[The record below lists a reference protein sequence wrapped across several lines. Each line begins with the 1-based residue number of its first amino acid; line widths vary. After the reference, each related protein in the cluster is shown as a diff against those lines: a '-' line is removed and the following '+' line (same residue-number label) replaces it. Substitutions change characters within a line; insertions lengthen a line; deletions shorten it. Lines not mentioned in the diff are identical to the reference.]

1 MKKKYQKGDLAKKRA
16 EKKGVMASG
25 DSFFRTK
32 NTDLAVCLFTCGV
45 RPYWATPIRRAVDKH
60 GKEEVFYNLER
71 TSQDGEIKCGEAVKW
86 WSQGSEFIANN
97 ETHPFAIA
105 MAALMN
111 KKSMLEVIKNKK
123 RTITYVIPNGPTIQ
137 VTEGSKRQLALKEKY
152 GY

>member
-1 MKKKYQKGDLAKKRA
+1 MKKNYQKGDLAKKRA
-16 EKKGVMASG
+16 EKKGVMESG

-45 RPYWATPIRRAVDKH
+45 RPYWGKPVRRVVDRN
-60 GKEEVFYNLER
+60 GVEEIYFNLER
-71 TSQDGEIKCGEAVKW
+71 SSEDGNIKCGQAVKW

-97 ETHPFAIA
+97 KEHPFAIA

-111 KKSMLEVIKNKK
+111 KKTFLEVVKNKK
-123 RTITYVIPNGPTIQ
+123 RTITYVIPDGPTIQ